1 MKKITV
7 LMVAMLAVATTL
19 TAGLTVLPG
28 SVQEAQA
35 NPCSVYAGD
44 TVVTGDANDAELNC
58 DFEGIG
64 SLEIDEGGLC
74 CPAATET
81 NDAAAT
87 ETDDAA
93 Q

>member
-1 MKKITV
+1 MNMTIFIAA
-7 LMVAMLAVATTL
+7 LLAAATLL
-19 TAGLTVLPG
+19 TAGLVVFPG

-44 TVVTGDANDAELNC
+44 TVITGDANDAELNC

-64 SLEIDEGGLC
+64 TLIIHDYSNDNDNIPLDEL
-74 CPAATET
+74 PLPT
-81 NDAAAT
+81 
-87 ETDDAA
+87 